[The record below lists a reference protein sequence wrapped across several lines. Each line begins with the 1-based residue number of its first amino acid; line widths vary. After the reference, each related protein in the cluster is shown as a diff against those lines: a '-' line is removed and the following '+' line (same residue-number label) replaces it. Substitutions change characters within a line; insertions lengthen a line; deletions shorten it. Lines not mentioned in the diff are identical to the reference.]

1 MEHVSAA
8 DLHIHTYYSDS
19 TLSPAE
25 IIQTAQEQ
33 RLQCIALTDHDCV
46 AGIPEA
52 LAATGLNGL
61 EIVPGIELS
70 AEYQGKD
77 IHILGYFID
86 HNSVCLLERLTCF
99 QETRCGRFR
108 EMISRLKAQG
118 VDDLDYDDIVRSA
131 RADALGRPHLA
142 KALIEKGWVG
152 DTREAF
158 RKYLGEDCPAYVPK
172 HKLSTITAIEL
183 IHAAGG
189 AAVLA
194 HPMLTGRDELIPS
207 LVEAGLDGIEVY
219 YPNCTTA
226 VQNYYANL
234 AEKHALVTTGGSD
247 AHGDIKRHTYIGKVR
262 IPCALVAQ
270 LRARADDYKK

>member
-1 MEHVSAA
+1 MEHPPAA

-25 IIQTAQEQ
+25 IILIAQEQ

-52 LAATGLNGL
+52 MNATGLNGR

-70 AEYQGKD
+70 ADHQGKD

-86 HNSVCLLERLTCF
+86 HNSAPLLERLSCF
-99 QETRCGRFR
+99 QETRSDRLK
-108 EMISRLKAQG
+108 EMIERLKEQG
-118 VDDLDYDDIVRSA
+118 VNDLDFDEITSAA

-142 KALIEKGWVG
+142 KALIEKGWAR

-172 HKLSTITAIEL
+172 HKLSPFAAIKL

-189 AAVLA
+189 AAVMA
-194 HPMLTGRDELIPS
+194 HPMLTGRDELIPEM
-207 LVEAGLDGIEVY
+207 VEAGLDGLEVF
-219 YPNCTTA
+219 YPNCSQP
-226 VQNYYANL
+226 VRDYYGGIAK
-234 AEKHALVTTGGSD
+234 KHGLVTTGGSD
-247 AHGDIKRHTYIGKVR
+247 AHGAIKRHTYIGKVR
-262 IPCALVAQ
+262 IPCSMVAQ
-270 LRARADDYKK
+270 LRERAQKDDQ